1 MCPISSSPFLS
12 VFNFHSLQVT
22 GVSCNMLC
30 FPTWVLMRQMNIH
43 EEEADIAVWRL
54 CSGWLC
60 AWGLLWPH
68 FWGICCA
75 VGRHQGTLGSFA
87 NDADAWVLFWSVV
100 VDDLFPRPFLSPSWL
115 LELKFSLQLL
125 VEDSQGVKD
134 WEKRAAFLL
143 PTLLLL
149 FLPVVLTCDKGMP
162 WVTSSGT
169 ISVFLFYLSL
179 FVATFLIFCVFCIF
193 FLWWLKLI
201 SPHVEG
207 HIRNYVA
214 HFNSKRLCSAC
225 LSCLL
230 DCCFLLCTAHPLFPL
245 LSFVLLFSFSSNSS
259 YSNLSRFL
267 PSFPFFAWQILI
279 YIFSLAHHPVCLFSP
294 RCHQPGAFSGPL
306 SISYLPMLPF
316 PLSASIFPPLFPCK
330 ISDPRIF

>member
-1 MCPISSSPFLS
+1 MSLLLTLLSYCPIWLHKEKRLEGISSRNNIGHFSSPLLLRFKKVWRQRNKAFASYSFSSPFPSFAVTMCPISSSPFLS
-12 VFNFHSLQVT
+12 AFNFHSLQVT

-115 LELKFSLQLL
+115 LELKLSLQLL

-134 WEKRAAFLL
+134 WEKEQPFYCLHSSYSSSLWSWLVTKGCHESPLQGPSLSSYFTSHYLLL
-143 PTLLLL
+143 P
-149 FLPVVLTCDKGMP
+149 F
-162 WVTSSGT
+162 
-169 ISVFLFYLSL
+169 
-179 FVATFLIFCVFCIF
+179 
-193 FLWWLKLI
+193 
-201 SPHVEG
+201 
-207 HIRNYVA
+207 
-214 HFNSKRLCSAC
+214 
-225 LSCLL
+225 
-230 DCCFLLCTAHPLFPL
+230 
-245 LSFVLLFSFSSNSS
+245 LSFVFFFAFSF
-259 YSNLSRFL
+259 
-267 PSFPFFAWQILI
+267 
-279 YIFSLAHHPVCLFSP
+279 C
-294 RCHQPGAFSGPL
+294 G
-306 SISYLPMLPF
+306 
-316 PLSASIFPPLFPCK
+316 
-330 ISDPRIF
+330 D

>member
-12 VFNFHSLQVT
+12 VFNFYSLQVT

-134 WEKRAAFLL
+134 WKKSCLFTAYTP
-143 PTLLLL
+143 PTLPPCGLDLWQRDAMSHIFRDHLCLLI
-149 FLPVVLTCDKGMP
+149 LPLTICC
-162 WVTSSGT
+162 
-169 ISVFLFYLSL
+169 YLS
-179 FVATFLIFCVFCIF
+179 
-193 FLWWLKLI
+193 
-201 SPHVEG
+201 
-207 HIRNYVA
+207 Y
-214 HFNSKRLCSAC
+214 
-225 LSCLL
+225 LL
-230 DCCFLLCTAHPLFPL
+230 CFLHF
-245 LSFVLLFSFSSNSS
+245 LSVVTKTDFTTCWRT
-259 YSNLSRFL
+259 Y
-267 PSFPFFAWQILI
+267 
-279 YIFSLAHHPVCLFSP
+279 
-294 RCHQPGAFSGPL
+294 
-306 SISYLPMLPF
+306 
-316 PLSASIFPPLFPCK
+316 
-330 ISDPRIF
+330 

>member
-1 MCPISSSPFLS
+1 MSLLLTLLSYCPIWLHKEKRLGGVSSRNNIGHFSSPLLLRFKKVWRQRNKAFASYSFFPFPSFAVTMCPISSSPFLS
-12 VFNFHSLQVT
+12 AFNFHALQVT

-54 CSGWLC
+54 CCGWLC

-75 VGRHQGTLGSFA
+75 VGRHQGTLGSFS

-134 WEKRAAFLL
+134 WGKRAAFLL

-162 WVTSSGT
+162 WVASPGT

-179 FVATFLIFCVFCIF
+179 FVATFLFLCVVVF
-193 FLWWLKLI
+193 F
-201 SPHVEG
+201 
-207 HIRNYVA
+207 
-214 HFNSKRLCSAC
+214 F
-225 LSCLL
+225 
-230 DCCFLLCTAHPLFPL
+230 FFT
-245 LSFVLLFSFSSNSS
+245 FSF
-259 YSNLSRFL
+259 
-267 PSFPFFAWQILI
+267 
-279 YIFSLAHHPVCLFSP
+279 C
-294 RCHQPGAFSGPL
+294 
-306 SISYLPMLPF
+306 
-316 PLSASIFPPLFPCK
+316 
-330 ISDPRIF
+330 DD